1 MQIDFGDFINPYY
14 STKVRYNGINEA
26 LKHILEVRSM
36 NTVRINEG
44 SLSLSL
50 SPSPVL
56 VGTWQV
62 APFVY
67 RDTRYTGS

>member
-1 MQIDFGDFINPYY
+1 MLIIRQN
-14 STKVRYNGINEA
+14 VQCNRINEA
-26 LKHILEVRSM
+26 LKYILEVRSM

-44 SLSLSL
+44 SLS
-50 SPSPVL
+50 PSPVP

>member
-1 MQIDFGDFINPYY
+1 
-14 STKVRYNGINEA
+14 
-26 LKHILEVRSM
+26 M
-36 NTVRINEG
+36 NTVRINEA
-44 SLSLSL
+44 SLFLSP
-50 SPSPVL
+50 PSPVL